1 VFQIPSRKSEL
12 DSIDIFTILDP
23 NASEGL
29 LVRLQAARNGS
40 AVDPGDRESD
50 VARQQL
56 PISEMND
63 GDFTN
68 FDLPDHN
75 LAPADDPFL
84 IVEGAGSVGHRVAVD
99 GNKNLT
105 HRAFF
110 PFFLLG
116 RASNGPSVDEFRRRD
131 LRRKDDQLQSE
142 QAVQD
147 AAQAALRH
155 RSEPERRISAAA
167 ATPRTHQLR
176 PGQAVRVLNFPVPD
190 VSGSY
195 IVTERQTSFDGVRLD
210 TDLTFV
216 DATTL

>member
-1 VFQIPSRKSEL
+1 L
-12 DSIDIFTILDP
+12 DSIDVFTFVDP
-23 NASEGL
+23 NANAGI

-40 AVDPGDRESD
+40 AVDPNDRQSD

-56 PISEMND
+56 PISELND

-68 FDLPDHN
+68 FDLPDHD
-75 LAPADDPFL
+75 LAPAEDPFL

-99 GNKNLT
+99 FNKNLT

-116 RASNGPSVDEFRRRD
+116 LASDGPSVGEFRRRD
-131 LRRKDDQLQSE
+131 LRRKDEQLGSA

-147 AAQAALRH
+147 AAQSALRH
-155 RSEPERRISAAA
+155 RSEPERRISANA
-167 ATPRTHQLR
+167 ATPRAHQLR
-176 PGQAVRVLNFPVPD
+176 PGEAVRVSGFPVPD
-190 VSGSY
+190 VSGAFV
-195 IVTERQTSFDGVRLD
+195 VTERQTSFDGVRLD
-210 TDLTFV
+210 TELTFV